1 VEAGTVLDASMAS
14 TESKR
19 EASGSSEQGT
29 TPPALERAEAA
40 FTRGD
45 HAAVRKALAELGA
58 VPAEATRT
66 RGETLARAVSVDPA
80 LVAVLITCLLGWVA
94 MCFHYVLE

>member
-1 VEAGTVLDASMAS
+1 VEAATVLDASMAS

-19 EASGSSEQGT
+19 EPSGSSEHGT

-45 HAAVRKALAELGA
+45 HAALRKALAELAAG
-58 VPAEATRT
+58 EATRA
-66 RGETLARAVSVDPA
+66 RGEALARAISVDPA
-80 LVAVLITCLLGWVA
+80 LVAVLFTCLLGWAAV
-94 MCFHYVLE
+94 CFHYVLG